1 MGGAAPDFVPTVC
14 EASAVYGD
22 EGVPLDDPAETYHE
36 ASKLYPSTVA
46 RQVAGSIRLAAS
58 PELQASA
65 TRAVRRNRN
74 HRALGLPAALIPDVA
89 LADALWARR
98 SRRSFEPGDVTLQ
111 ELATVLHAGYG
122 VTQPAAGPEDPQPL
136 RAVPSGGALYPLE
149 MYAVLARVEGAEPG
163 LYHFDPLRHVLEVR
177 PSRVSAPEALTDASI
192 YPEIV
197 EGCAATLLVTGV
209 FWRSR
214 FKYGLRGYRF
224 ALLEA
229 GHLAQNVLLVCAALG
244 LAAVPLGG
252 FYDRPVD
259 ELLGVDGVN
268 ESVLY
273 AVCLGRRPAE
283 GRP

>member
-1 MGGAAPDFVPTVC
+1 MSADFVSTVC
-14 EASAVYGD
+14 DASSVYGE

-36 ASKLYPSTVA
+36 ASKLYRSMVA
-46 RQVAGSIRLAAS
+46 RQVAGSLRLTTS
-58 PELQASA
+58 PELQVSA
-65 TRAVRRNRN
+65 RRAVRRNRN
-74 HRALGLPAALIPDVA
+74 RRALGLPRPDIPDVT
-89 LADALWARR
+89 LAEAFRVRR
-98 SRRSFEPGDVTLQ
+98 SERSFGPGDVTLV

-122 VTQPAAGPEDPQPL
+122 VTQAATADDPQPL

-149 MYAVLARVEGAEPG
+149 VYAVLARVQGAAPG
-163 LYHFDPLRHVLEVR
+163 LYHFDPLRHALETSQASSPV
-177 PSRVSAPEALTDASI
+177 EALTEASI

-197 EGCAATLLVTGV
+197 AGCAATLLVTGV

-229 GHLAQNVLLVCAALG
+229 GHLAQNVLLACAALG

-252 FYDRPVD
+252 LYDRPVD
-259 ELLGVDGVN
+259 ELLGADGVN

-273 AVCLGRRPAE
+273 AVCLGRPGERP
-283 GRP
+283 

>member
-1 MGGAAPDFVPTVC
+1 MSLPAGAFVPTISD
-14 EASAVYGD
+14 ASSVYGE

-46 RQVAGSIRLAAS
+46 RQVAGSIRLTMS

-74 HRALGLPAALIPDVA
+74 CPALGLPRPRFPEVT
-89 LADALWARR
+89 LADALNARR
-98 SRRSFEPGDVTLQ
+98 SERTFDPSDVTLI

-122 VTQPAAGPEDPQPL
+122 VTHPSGPDDPQSL

-149 MYAVLARVEGAEPG
+149 VYVAIFGVRDTEAG

-177 PSRVSAPEALTDASI
+177 SPAASPLDALEEAAI

-197 EGCAATLLVTGV
+197 AGCAATLLVTGV

-224 ALLEA
+224 VLLEA
-229 GHLAQNVLLVCAALG
+229 GHLVQNVLLACAALG

-268 ESVLY
+268 ESILY
-273 AVCLGRRPAE
+273 AVCLGRS
-283 GRP
+283 

>member
-1 MGGAAPDFVPTVC
+1 MSRAAAAFIPTVC
-14 EASAVYGD
+14 DASSVYGD

-46 RQVAGSIRLAAS
+46 RQVAGSIRLTMS
-58 PELQASA
+58 PELQASSR
-65 TRAVRRNRN
+65 RAVRRNRN
-74 HRALGLPAALIPDVA
+74 CRALGLPRPSIPDVT
-89 LADALWARR
+89 LADALHARR
-98 SRRSFEPGDVTLQ
+98 SERSFGPADLTLA

-122 VTQPAAGPEDPQPL
+122 VTQPPAEPDDPQPL

-149 MYAVLARVEGAEPG
+149 VYVALARVQGAEAG

-177 PSRVSAPEALTDASI
+177 SPAASPLEVLGESAI

-252 FYDRPVD
+252 FYDRPID
-259 ELLGVDGVN
+259 ELLGADGVN

-273 AVCLGRRPAE
+273 AVCLGQRPAGE
-283 GRP
+283 R

>member
-1 MGGAAPDFVPTVC
+1 MRVPEAVFTATVC
-14 EASAVYGD
+14 DASSVYGD
-22 EGVPLDDPAETYHE
+22 EGVPLDDPAEAYHE

-46 RQVAGSIRLAAS
+46 RQVAGSIRLTMS
-58 PELQASA
+58 PELQATA

-74 HRALGLPAALIPDVA
+74 CRALGLPRPVLPDVT
-89 LADALWARR
+89 LADALQARR
-98 SRRSFEPGDVTLQ
+98 SERGFAPGDLSKR

-122 VTQPAAGPEDPQPL
+122 VTRPASSDDPQPL

-149 MYAVLARVEGAEPG
+149 MYVVLGRVEDVDAG

-177 PSRVSAPEALTDASI
+177 SPSVSPLEALEEAAI

-197 EGCAATLLVTGV
+197 AGCGATLIVTGV

-252 FYDRPVD
+252 FFDRPID
-259 ELLGVDGVN
+259 ELLGADGVN

-273 AVCLGRRPAE
+273 AICLGRRAAE
-283 GRP
+283 VQP

>member
-1 MGGAAPDFVPTVC
+1 MNGATTVSD
-14 EASAVYGD
+14 ASSVYGD

-36 ASKLYPSTVA
+36 ASKLYPSMLA
-46 RQVAGSIRLAAS
+46 RQVAGSIRLTLS

-65 TRAVRRNRN
+65 RRAVRRNLN
-74 HRALGLPAALIPDVA
+74 CTALALPRPSAPCVTLAAALR
-89 LADALWARR
+89 ARR
-98 SRRSFEPGDVTLQ
+98 SERGFGPGELTLV

-122 VTQPAAGPEDPQPL
+122 VTHTAGADEPQPL

-149 MYAVLARVEGAEPG
+149 VYAALARVEGAEPG
-163 LYHFDPLRHVLEVR
+163 LYHFDPLRHVLEMR
-177 PSRVSAPEALTDASI
+177 PPAASPLEVLKEASI

-197 EGCAATLLVTGV
+197 EDCAATLLLTGV

-224 ALLEA
+224 VLLEA
-229 GHLAQNVLLVCAALG
+229 GHVAQNVLLMCAALR

-252 FYDRPVD
+252 FYDRAVD

-273 AVCLGRRPAE
+273 AVCVGRRPVE
-283 GRP
+283 ERQ

>member
-1 MGGAAPDFVPTVC
+1 M
-14 EASAVYGD
+14 YGE
-22 EGVPLDDPAETYHE
+22 EGVSLDDAAETYHE

-46 RQVAGSIRLAAS
+46 RQVAGSSRLSVS

-65 TRAVRRNRN
+65 TRAVRRNLHR
-74 HRALGLPAALIPDVA
+74 RALPLPLPLASDVSLAEALG
-89 LADALWARR
+89 
-98 SRRSFEPGDVTLQ
+98 SRRSERRFASGEIMFR
-111 ELATVLHAGYG
+111 ELATVLRAGYG
-122 VTQPAAGPEDPQPL
+122 VTRPAGPDDPQPL
-136 RAVPSGGALYPLE
+136 RTVPSGGALYPLE

-163 LYHFDPLRHVLEVR
+163 LYHLDLAGIRPRWRPRRASPLAVLK
-177 PSRVSAPEALTDASI
+177 EAAV

-197 EGCAATLLVTGV
+197 EGCAATLLITGM

-224 ALLEA
+224 TLLEA
-229 GHLAQNVLLVCAALG
+229 GHLAQNVLLMCAALG

-273 AVCLGRRPAE
+273 SVCLGRRLTGSAQ
-283 GRP
+283 

>member
-1 MGGAAPDFVPTVC
+1 MAPTLTVSEGSC
-14 EASAVYGD
+14 VYGD
-22 EGVPLDDPAETYHE
+22 DDVPLDDPAETYHE
-36 ASKLYPSTVA
+36 ASKLYASTVA
-46 RQVAGSIRLAAS
+46 RQVAGSSRLAVS
-58 PELQASA
+58 PELQVSA
-65 TRAVRRNRN
+65 TRAVRRNLHR
-74 HRALGLPAALIPDVA
+74 RALSLPAPLAPEVTLAEALG
-89 LADALWARR
+89 ARR
-98 SRRSFEPGDVTLQ
+98 SERGFSSSDITVR

-122 VTQPAAGPEDPQPL
+122 VTRRAGGDDPQPL

-149 MYAVLARVEGAEPG
+149 VYAVLARVEHVEPG
-163 LYHFDPLRHVLEVR
+163 LYHLDPMRPALEVLTLGASPLAALR
-177 PSRVSAPEALTDASI
+177 EAAV

-229 GHLAQNVLLVCAALG
+229 GHLVQNVLLMCVALG

-259 ELLGVDGVN
+259 ELLGADGVN

-273 AVCLGRRPAE
+273 AVCLGRRAADP
-283 GRP
+283 PP

>member
-1 MGGAAPDFVPTVC
+1 MPPTPTVS
-14 EASAVYGD
+14 EASCVYGD
-22 EGVPLDDPAETYHE
+22 AGVSLDDPAETYHE

-46 RQVAGSIRLAAS
+46 RQVAGSSRLS
-58 PELQASA
+58 VTPELQVTA
-65 TRAVRRNRN
+65 TRAVRRNLNR
-74 HRALGLPAALIPDVA
+74 RVLALPTPLASDVTLAQALG
-89 LADALWARR
+89 ARR
-98 SRRSFEPGDVTLQ
+98 SERGFASSGITVR

-122 VTQPAAGPEDPQPL
+122 VTRRDDPQPL

-149 MYAVLARVEGAEPG
+149 VYAVLARVEDADPG
-163 LYHFDPLRHVLEVR
+163 LYHLYPLRPALEVLSLGGS
-177 PSRVSAPEALTDASI
+177 PLAALQDAAV

-197 EGCAATLLVTGV
+197 EGCAATLLITGM

-224 ALLEA
+224 TLLEA
-229 GHLAQNVLLVCAALG
+229 GHLAQNVVLMCAALG

-259 ELLGVDGVN
+259 ELLGADGVN

-273 AVCLGRRPAE
+273 AICLGRPPENVR
-283 GRP
+283 